1 MSSDKQESDG
11 KSERESYIHE
21 YDSAHFK
28 KVVGERTAAKHGA
41 FFLPYLH
48 SGMTVLDCG
57 CGPGL
62 ITIGLAE
69 VVEPGLVV
77 GMDIEASQVESA
89 DSKTSDLSISNLRFE
104 TGDVYQLTYAD
115 NTFDAVF
122 SHALLEHL
130 NDPLKALRE
139 MHRVLKPGGIVGV
152 RSSDFAGVLIA
163 PSDPRLDRGLELY
176 CRFRQHNGGDPYIGR
191 RQRALLRQAGFHN
204 TKGLISC
211 DYWGT
216 TEETTSFVD
225 ALIAEVAG
233 PKIMEQ
239 AIELNWVDES
249 HFEETVAALKSWSRD
264 ADSFFSMTQCEAVGW
279 KN

>member
-1 MSSDKQESDG
+1 MPSNTQETDG
-11 KSERESYIHE
+11 KSGRESYIHE

-57 CGPGL
+57 CGPGS
-62 ITIGLAE
+62 ITVGLAE
-69 VVEPGLVV
+69 VVAPGSVV
-77 GMDIEASQVESA
+77 GLDIEESQVESA
-89 DSKTSDLSISNLRFE
+89 GSKAIDLGIYNIRFE
-104 TGDVYQLTYAD
+104 TGYVYELTYAD
-115 NTFDAVF
+115 NTFDAIF

-130 NDPLKALRE
+130 NDPLEALRE

-163 PSDPRLDRGLELY
+163 PANPRIDKAFELY

-191 RQRALLRQAGFHN
+191 RQRALLRQAGFNN
-204 TKGLISC
+204 TKGLVSC

-225 ALIAEVAG
+225 VLIAEVAG
-233 PKIMEQ
+233 PKI
-239 AIELNWVDES
+239 
-249 HFEETVAALKSWSRD
+249 T
-264 ADSFFSMTQCEAVGW
+264 
-279 KN
+279 